1 MPLAF
6 PADQLAKARAAIT
19 DSGESI
25 AEWSRRN
32 NLDLQMTGH
41 VLRGSLKA
49 TRGEAY
55 RVAVA
60 LGLRKKTAK
69 KRVIVSAVSGKQ
81 VASLP
86 RDGEERRK
94 GERRIGGRR
103 STDCT
108 SSVHEAAIA

>member
-49 TRGEAY
+49 TRGEAF

-60 LGLRKKTAK
+60 LGLRKRIAK
-69 KRVIVSAVSGKQ
+69 KRISPKTW
-81 VASLP
+81 
-86 RDGEERRK
+86 DGVERRNLN
-94 GERRIGGRR
+94 RCA
-103 STDCT
+103 TDCT
-108 SSVHEAAIA
+108 GHTQEMPAK

>member
-6 PADQLAKARAAIT
+6 PANQLAKARAAIT

-69 KRVIVSAVSGKQ
+69 KRVAVSASSIQQ
-81 VASLP
+81 VAGP
-86 RDGEERRK
+86 VWDGVERRAT
-94 GERRIGGRR
+94 ERRAVDRRVAGRKSEFAGVR
-103 STDCT
+103 N
-108 SSVHEAAIA
+108 

>member
-60 LGLRKKTAK
+60 LGLRKKAAK
-69 KRVIVSAVSGKQ
+69 KRVVVSAAPDKQ
-81 VASLP
+81 VISPAYNGP
-86 RDGEERRK
+86 
-94 GERRIGGRR
+94 ERRILNRR
-103 STDCT
+103 ATDRAN
-108 SSVHEAAIA
+108 HMQAASAT